1 VGGDHDRHVARPA
14 GAPLLEQALALSI
27 DGILTV
33 SGPGTGVTAEVLVA
47 DGRTV
52 TRFALVGG
60 AGASVSPEAVGVR
73 ILDAGGAVVGEAPL
87 TDVG

>member
-1 VGGDHDRHVARPA
+1 M
-14 GAPLLEQALALSI
+14 LALTV
-27 DGILTV
+27 DGTLTV
-33 SGPGTGVTAEVLVA
+33 SGPATGVAAEVLGA

-60 AGASVSPEAVGVR
+60 AGASVSPKAVGVR

>member
-1 VGGDHDRHVARPA
+1 M
-14 GAPLLEQALALSI
+14 LALPI
-27 DGILTV
+27 DGTLTV
-33 SGPGTGVTAEVLVA
+33 SGPATGVTAEVLGA

-60 AGASVSPEAVGVR
+60 AGASVSPKAVGVR